1 MESIRG
7 SQPAMNARRSYG
19 RKERQMRRFDS
30 KNSGTKLLRNMT
42 SIFCVDI
49 PWKASGARK
58 TVTPFVESVKN
69 TQLSGLTV
77 LVKRRRR
84 YQPLTDDTA
93 QALLRSPMKS
103 QTVAF
108 PR

>member
-7 SQPAMNARRSYG
+7 AQPAVNGRRSYG

-49 PWKASGARK
+49 LWKISGARK

-69 TQLSGLTV
+69 TQLSGAEGSDVATV
-77 LVKRRRR
+77 SDEITGGRFGPLES
-84 YQPLTDDTA
+84 QPEGITSGLDA
-93 QALLRSPMKS
+93 
-103 QTVAF
+103 
-108 PR
+108 